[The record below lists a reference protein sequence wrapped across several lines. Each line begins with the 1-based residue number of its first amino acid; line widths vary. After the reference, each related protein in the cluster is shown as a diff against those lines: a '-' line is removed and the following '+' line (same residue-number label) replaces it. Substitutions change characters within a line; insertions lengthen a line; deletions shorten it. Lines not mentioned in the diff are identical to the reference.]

1 MESSSNGGTHL
12 RNALYAEVFYDA
24 TVNHV
29 SDFRLLSQTYCRGS
43 MRRQA
48 PFIFAQA
55 VRQ

>member
-1 MESSSNGGTHL
+1 MEWSANGQTYL

-48 PFIFAQA
+48 LLIFAQA